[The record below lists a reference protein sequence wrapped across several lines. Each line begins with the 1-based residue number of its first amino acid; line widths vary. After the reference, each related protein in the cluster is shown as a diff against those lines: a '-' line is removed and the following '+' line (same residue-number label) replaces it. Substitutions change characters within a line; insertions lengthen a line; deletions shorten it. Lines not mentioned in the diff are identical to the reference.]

1 VEDDRAAAHGLPEL
15 PQPEAS
21 AHGLPDLRYL
31 QQASGDYSVLT
42 RSAAGK
48 EGLVTDSPADN
59 AAVSERPSGPAG
71 QNEGLL
77 AALQVPVGSEL
88 LERALMHRSFA
99 YENGGL
105 PTNERLEFLGDSV
118 LGLIVTDTL
127 FRSYPDLP
135 EGQLAKLRAAVVNM
149 RALAGV
155 ARGLDLG
162 AYVRLGKGEEG
173 TGGRDKSSILADTLE
188 AVIGAVYLDQGL
200 RAADALVHR
209 LFDPVIARSARLGAG
224 LDWKTSLQELTAAE
238 ILGVPEYHVEESG
251 PDHQKS
257 FRAWVLVGGEVLGSG
272 EGRTKKAAEQQAAEA
287 AWTKISAEAG
297 GDQPA

>member
-1 VEDDRAAAHGLPEL
+1 
-15 PQPEAS
+15 
-21 AHGLPDLRYL
+21 
-31 QQASGDYSVLT
+31 
-42 RSAAGK
+42 
-48 EGLVTDSPADN
+48 VTDSSADGQ
-59 AAVSERPSGPAG
+59 AAHARIAE
-71 QNEGLL
+71 LI
-77 AALQVPVGSEL
+77 AALQVPLGDEL
-88 LERALMHRSFA
+88 IERALMHRSFA

-127 FRSYPDLP
+127 FRQYPDLP

-155 ARGLDLG
+155 ARGLQLG

-188 AVIGAVYLDQGL
+188 AVIGAVYLDQGMA
-200 RAADALVHR
+200 AADGLVHR

-224 LDWKTSLQELTAAE
+224 LDWKTSLQELTASE
-238 ILGVPEYHVEESG
+238 LLGVPEYQVEESG

-257 FRAWVLVGGEVLGSG
+257 FHAHVRIGAQVYGEG
-272 EGRTKKAAEQQAAEA
+272 EGRSKKEAEQQAAEA
-287 AWTKISAEAG
+287 AWTAISGSLAAPPDG
-297 GDQPA
+297 ASAPQPD